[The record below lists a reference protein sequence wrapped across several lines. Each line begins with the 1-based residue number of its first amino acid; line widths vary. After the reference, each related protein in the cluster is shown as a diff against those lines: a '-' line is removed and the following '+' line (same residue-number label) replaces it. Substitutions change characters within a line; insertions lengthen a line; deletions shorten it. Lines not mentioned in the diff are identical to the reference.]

1 MSTFDFLNLFHLFST
16 DSERSTNEI
25 RPLKTAARPRPL
37 EQYRPKLYN
46 KRNQRPSLAATTA
59 HKGHGE
65 LQQIRVLQ
73 VPKAVPELG
82 SQEKVWGSKGVSKVQ
97 TSASQMQTFW
107 SRGHPKNGSQGQSV
121 QTASF
126 FQTFEG

>member
-46 KRNQRPSLAATTA
+46 KRNQRPLAATTA
-59 HKGHGE
+59 RKGHGE

-107 SRGHPKNGSQGQSV
+107 SRGHPKTAPQGQSV

>member
-1 MSTFDFLNLFHLFST
+1 MTWEQYGIMSTFDFLNLFHLFST

-59 HKGHGE
+59 RKGHGE

-82 SQEKVWGSKGVSKVQ
+82 SQEKV
-97 TSASQMQTFW
+97 
-107 SRGHPKNGSQGQSV
+107 
-121 QTASF
+121 
-126 FQTFEG
+126 